1 MFFTKADNNATVTT
15 SSASWVRTPATAE
28 DLRRFQVHQTQA
40 GMQPPSSSVSTLRFF
55 FSATLRPARSFPPPH
70 DKSISRRKLPLV
82 LSVEEV
88 ARLLE
93 AAPGPKCKAA
103 LGTAYGA
110 PAAGCPRVVALKV
123 TDINSARMLIRFE
136 QGRGRKDRHAML
148 SP

>member
-55 FSATLRPARSFPPPH
+55 FSATLRPARSFRRLTISPSAAANCH
-70 DKSISRRKLPLV
+70 WSLVWRKSHGCSKRRRDQNARLPL
-82 LSVEEV
+82 
-88 ARLLE
+88 ARPTVPSCGVSE
-93 AAPGPKCKAA
+93 I
-103 LGTAYGA
+103 
-110 PAAGCPRVVALKV
+110 VALKV
-123 TDINSARMLIRFE
+123 TDIDSARMLIRFE